1 MKEKENKN
9 CPCPKHLI
17 TVYVCKMDVV
27 TSFLMLASDAMMAVE
42 ENEEDSKA
50 RLSSW

>member
-17 TVYVCKMDVV
+17 TVCVCKMDVV
-27 TSFLMLASDAMMAVE
+27 TSFLMLASNAMMVVE
-42 ENEEDSKA
+42 GDKENSKA
-50 RLSSW
+50 SLSS